1 MILPFEKWSHVFL
14 GPWLLVHQFIEMSNQ
29 REVNGEAPYC
39 HKLGRRY
46 KRRSVAT
53 LAVSECQRRTV
64 GRLCSTAPRKCKNR
78 YHEKPLYMTQII
90 LKDYIIMNIG
100 DFKPLVS
107 YFMPII
113 GPKVTK
119 VGPKSSLKRHIYV

>member
-1 MILPFEKWSHVFL
+1 MQL
-14 GPWLLVHQFIEMSNQ
+14 
-29 REVNGEAPYC
+29 
-39 HKLGRRY
+39 
-46 KRRSVAT
+46 T
-53 LAVSECQRRTV
+53 LALILNLTKFVLKDVLYYVRRTV

-119 VGPKSSLKRHIYV
+119 VGPKSSLKRPIYV

>member
-1 MILPFEKWSHVFL
+1 MLILAGFDIRSGSSRKPSSNDWVRL
-14 GPWLLVHQFIEMSNQ
+14 ALTTQRIE
-29 REVNGEAPYC
+29 G
-39 HKLGRRY
+39 
-46 KRRSVAT
+46 
-53 LAVSECQRRTV
+53 RRTV

-119 VGPKSSLKRHIYV
+119 VGPKSRLKRPIYV

>member
-1 MILPFEKWSHVFL
+1 M
-14 GPWLLVHQFIEMSNQ
+14 LVKSN
-29 REVNGEAPYC
+29 N
-39 HKLGRRY
+39 HKL
-46 KRRSVAT
+46 T
-53 LAVSECQRRTV
+53 PIRRTV
-64 GRLCSTAPRKCKNR
+64 GRLCSTAPQKCKNR

-119 VGPKSSLKRHIYV
+119 VGPKSSLKRPIYV